1 LNFKNCFVLRYSD
14 FEFKAPNEN
23 KMMKTEINTNLA
35 ISNLMELLAAPGPS
49 GGEGPVAE
57 VVKKQLLAAG
67 AKESWFSFKGK
78 SRLPKSFT
86 IGNLIVK
93 IPGTVK
99 APRIMFSAH
108 LDTVPICQGAVP
120 IRKGNIVAPKGK
132 TGLGGDNRA
141 SVGTIVTMAQT
152 LLENNLPRPPITLL
166 FPVGEE
172 NGLHG
177 AKAFQPAD
185 GGNPAMC
192 FNIDGSGERD
202 GVIGALGANRWRA
215 EIHGKSVHAAVNP
228 EGGISAAI
236 IAANAIADAK
246 AKGYFGRIN
255 KGSVKGTA
263 NVGSLNGGE
272 ADNQVMD
279 SLTVTGECR
288 SHSVASLR
296 KISNVWKNAFE
307 TAARGLKNDTGECGS
322 IEFIM
327 ESDYRAF
334 RLKKS
339 EPVVQRYLKTAPL
352 AGRKAATQVISAGL
366 DANILNEKGIPTV
379 TFDAGNHHAHDLNEY
394 VDIPRYLQACQLAA
408 FLAVAE

>member
-1 LNFKNCFVLRYSD
+1 
-14 FEFKAPNEN
+14 
-23 KMMKTEINTNLA
+23 MEINEKQA
-35 ISNLMELLAAPGPS
+35 VENLMKLLASSGPS
-49 GGEGPVAE
+49 GGEGPVAA
-57 VVKKQLLAAG
+57 VVKNQLLAAG

-78 SRLPKSFT
+78 SRLPKHFT

-120 IRKGNIVAPKGK
+120 VKKGNRIVPEGK
-132 TGLGGDNRA
+132 TALGGDNRA
-141 SVGTIVTMAQT
+141 SVAAIVTMAQAV
-152 LLENNLPRPPITLL
+152 LQNDLPRPPITLL
-166 FPVGEE
+166 FTVGEE

-177 AKAFQPAD
+177 AKAFQPSD

-192 FNIDGSGERD
+192 FNLDGSGERG

-236 IAANAIADAK
+236 IAAHAIADAK
-246 AKGYFGRIN
+246 AKGYFGRID

-263 NVGSLNGGE
+263 NIGSMNGGE

-288 SHSVASLR
+288 SHSTSSLN
-296 KISNVWKNAFE
+296 KISNAWKTAFE
-307 TAARGLKNDTGECGS
+307 KAARDLKNDAGECGS
-322 IEFIM
+322 IVFSIEN
-327 ESDYRAF
+327 DYRSF
-334 RLKKS
+334 KLKTS
-339 EPVVQRYLKTAPL
+339 EPVAKRFLQAAPQ
-352 AGRKAATQVISAGL
+352 AGRKAYTQVISAGL

-394 VDIPRYLQACQLAA
+394 VDIPRYLEGCL
-408 FLAVAE
+408 LAVALATEV